1 MEIIS
6 KLYHFG
12 NLSVQRQK
20 HVEYEQKQQKP
31 EYSIVSPS
39 ALVGIEVEV
48 ENMPHFV
55 HTEYYWNCKQDGSL
69 RNNGL
74 EFTSIPLRGYQVPYA
89 LEYLK
94 KQMYE
99 NNKPDFSNRC
109 SVHVHLNVRDMT
121 WDQIKCLVI
130 LYALFERH
138 FFYIAG
144 TRREESIFCVPLYKT
159 EQLTGILHLENNL
172 YKWQK
177 YNALNLGTLVGT
189 NDMPKYGTVEFR
201 HLYGTDNIDII
212 VNWINNIMCLR
223 EAAKKM
229 SLSKL
234 LEDVYHMNTTSSYIA
249 LYSQVFGQYCN
260 ERLMMKHDFEQCVSF
275 TKIAIWGN
283 ESKPQ
288 LNGMSDL
295 GCLHTY
301 GFLASEYAKYLINSA
316 KEDTK
321 KQYQKYIKTPK
332 AMKIIWDEAG
342 GIQDVVP
349 VQVDNDVQAA
359 PVPEPQWEN
368 PVPKK
373 KIKVP
378 ELAQQL
384 INNLN
389 NDF

>member
-6 KLYHFG
+6 KLHHFG

-20 HVEYEQKQQKP
+20 HAEYEQQQQKP

-39 ALVGIEVEV
+39 TLIGIEVEV
-48 ENMPHFV
+48 ENMPNGVF
-55 HTEYYWNCKQDGSL
+55 TDYYWNVKHDGSL

-89 LEYLK
+89 LEYLQK
-94 KQMYE
+94 KLHE

-159 EQLTGILHLENNL
+159 EQLANITELEHML
-172 YKWQK
+172 PGWQK
-177 YNALNLGTLVGT
+177 YNALNLGTLLG
-189 NDMPKYGTVEFR
+189 NHDMPKYGTVEFR

-212 VNWINNIMCLR
+212 INWINNIMCLR
-223 EAAKKM
+223 EAAKRM
-229 SLSKL
+229 SLEKL

-249 LYSQVFGQYCN
+249 LYSQVFGEYCN
-260 ERLMMKHDFEQCVSF
+260 ERLMMKHDFEQCVSY

-283 ESKPQ
+283 THKPK
-288 LNGMSDL
+288 LKVDSDL
-295 GCLHTY
+295 QCLQRY
-301 GFLASEYAKYLINSA
+301 GILSKRYTNYK
-316 KEDTK
+316 KEQEAQAQK
-321 KQYQKYIKTPK
+321 KQNYAILDKTGFY
-332 AMKIIWDEAG
+332 AAIDELVANQG
-342 GIQDVVP
+342 KVVP
-349 VQVDNDVQAA
+349 DEWFVNQ
-359 PVPEPQWEN
+359 PVPVPTPQE
-368 PVPKK
+368 KQQK
-373 KIKVP
+373 KINIPK
-378 ELAQQL
+378 LAQDM
-384 INNLN
+384 INNLDN
-389 NDF
+389 N